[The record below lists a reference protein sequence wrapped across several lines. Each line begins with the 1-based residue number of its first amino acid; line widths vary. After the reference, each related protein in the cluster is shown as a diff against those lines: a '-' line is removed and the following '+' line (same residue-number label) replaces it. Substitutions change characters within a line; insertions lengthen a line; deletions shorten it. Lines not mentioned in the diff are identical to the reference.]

1 MGGWDQTISRKKKA
15 SKVRIHFKCFHGDEI
30 ISQSF
35 FSLVYG
41 VLSPKNQLFMQS
53 SGWFIEVTE
62 IVDHHSCRDRSQ

>member
-15 SKVRIHFKCFHGDEI
+15 SKVRIHFKCFHGDDI
-30 ISQSF
+30 ISQGF

-53 SGWFIEVTE
+53 SG
-62 IVDHHSCRDRSQ
+62 CLLK